1 MRSESDRGS
10 VPSPLRRG
18 AVRRMVLARATSVLE
33 LGLRRLMR
41 ATARVRW
48 RLAPL
53 GALLLIA
60 AWGAPTAHGAE
71 ARLRIVATLPDLFVL
86 TRAVAGEGATV
97 DLIARFGQNP
107 HDMEVRPSQI
117 LLVRRA
123 DVLVRNGLEEDAWI
137 DVMVHGAA
145 NPRMLRGSPNVVEA
159 SQGIEV
165 LKVLTGRVDRSMGDV
180 HPLGSP
186 HYTLDPDNVALVTAN
201 IAAGLTRAAP
211 EQARV
216 LEANRQGFLEK
227 VAEADRRWKSALAP
241 FRGAGI
247 VSYHDSW
254 PYFYRAFGLVE
265 AGVIEDRPGIPPSPQ
280 HLANL
285 IRSMREQKVKGIL
298 HESWYPSDVTSRVA
312 KETGAKM
319 VVVAQSP
326 GALEG
331 TEDYIADLEH
341 LVSAL
346 AAALK

>member
-33 LGLRRLMR
+33 LGLRRLMC
-41 ATARVRW
+41 ATARW

-137 DVMVHGAA
+137 DVMV
-145 NPRMLRGSPNVVEA
+145 N
-159 SQGIEV
+159 
-165 LKVLTGRVDRSMGDV
+165 
-180 HPLGSP
+180 
-186 HYTLDPDNVALVTAN
+186 
-201 IAAGLTRAAP
+201 AG
-211 EQARV
+211 
-216 LEANRQGFLEK
+216 
-227 VAEADRRWKSALAP
+227 
-241 FRGAGI
+241 
-247 VSYHDSW
+247 
-254 PYFYRAFGLVE
+254 
-265 AGVIEDRPGIPPSPQ
+265 
-280 HLANL
+280 
-285 IRSMREQKVKGIL
+285 
-298 HESWYPSDVTSRVA
+298 
-312 KETGAKM
+312 
-319 VVVAQSP
+319 
-326 GALEG
+326 
-331 TEDYIADLEH
+331 
-341 LVSAL
+341 
-346 AAALK
+346 

>member
-1 MRSESDRGS
+1 M
-10 VPSPLRRG
+10 
-18 AVRRMVLARATSVLE
+18 LE
-33 LGLRRLMR
+33 LGLRRLARR
-41 ATARVRW
+41 AGPGRRTLV
-48 RLAPL
+48 LL
-53 GALLLIA
+53 GALALA
-60 AWGAPTAHGAE
+60 VTGTAPVLHGAE
-71 ARLRIVATLPDLFVL
+71 PRLRVVATLPDLFVL
-86 TRAVAGEGATV
+86 TRVVAGDLATV

-159 SQGIEV
+159 SQGIEI

-186 HYTLDPDNVALVTAN
+186 HYTLDPDNVIIVTAN

-211 EQARV
+211 EQARTF
-216 LEANRQGFLEK
+216 EANRQAFLEK
-227 VAEADRRWKSALAP
+227 VADADRRWKSALAP
-241 FRGAGI
+241 FRGTGI

-285 IRSMREQKVKGIL
+285 IRSMREQKVRVVL
-298 HESWYPSDVTSRVA
+298 HESWYPSDVANRVA

-319 VVVAQSP
+319 VVVPQSP
-326 GALEG
+326 GALKG
-331 TEDYIADLEH
+331 TEDYIAHLDH
-341 LVSAL
+341 LVGAL

>member
-1 MRSESDRGS
+1 D
-10 VPSPLRRG
+10 PKLR
-18 AVRRMVLARATSVLE
+18 V
-33 LGLRRLMR
+33 
-41 ATARVRW
+41 
-48 RLAPL
+48 
-53 GALLLIA
+53 
-60 AWGAPTAHGAE
+60 
-71 ARLRIVATLPDLFVL
+71 VATLPDLFIL
-86 TRAVAGEGATV
+86 TRAVAGDLATV

-117 LLVRRA
+117 LMVRRA

-145 NPRMLRGSPNVVEA
+145 NPRML
-159 SQGIEV
+159 
-165 LKVLTGRVDRSMGDV
+165 
-180 HPLGSP
+180 
-186 HYTLDPDNVALVTAN
+186 
-201 IAAGLTRAAP
+201 
-211 EQARV
+211 
-216 LEANRQGFLEK
+216 
-227 VAEADRRWKSALAP
+227 
-241 FRGAGI
+241 RGAGI

-285 IRSMREQKVKGIL
+285 IRSMREQKVKVIL

-326 GALEG
+326 GALKG
-331 TEDYIADLEH
+331 TEDYIAHLDH
-341 LVSAL
+341 LVSAI

>member
-1 MRSESDRGS
+1 M
-10 VPSPLRRG
+10 
-18 AVRRMVLARATSVLE
+18 LE
-33 LGLRRLMR
+33 LGLRRL
-41 ATARVRW
+41 ARR
-48 RLAPL
+48 RLTLALL
-53 GALLLIA
+53 GALALA
-60 AWGAPTAHGAE
+60 VAGASPVLHGAE
-71 ARLRIVATLPDLFVL
+71 AKLRAVATLPDLFIL
-86 TRAVAGEGATV
+86 TRAVAGDLATL

-107 HDMEVRPSQI
+107 HDMEVRPSQV

-137 DVMVHGAA
+137 DVMAHASA
-145 NPRMLRGSPNVVEA
+145 NPRMLRGSPYVIEA

-165 LKVLTGRVDRSMGDV
+165 LKVLSGRVDRSMGDV

-186 HYTLDPDNVALVTAN
+186 HFTLDPDNVAIVTAN
-201 IAAGLTRAAP
+201 IVAGLTRAAP

-216 LEANRQGFLEK
+216 FEANRQAFLEK

-241 FRGAGI
+241 FPGAGI

-285 IRSMREQKVKGIL
+285 IRTMREQKVRVIL
-298 HESWYPSDVTSRVA
+298 HESWYPTDVTNRIA
-312 KETGAKM
+312 KETGAKA

-326 GALEG
+326 GAIKG
-331 TEDYIADLEH
+331 TEGYITHLEH
-341 LVSAL
+341 VVSAL

>member
-1 MRSESDRGS
+1 M
-10 VPSPLRRG
+10 
-18 AVRRMVLARATSVLE
+18 LE
-33 LGLRRLMR
+33 LGLRRLAR
-41 ATARVRW
+41 AATTGRRALTLLGGLGLVVASV
-48 RLAPL
+48 APML
-53 GALLLIA
+53 HA
-60 AWGAPTAHGAE
+60 ADP
-71 ARLRIVATLPDLFVL
+71 RLRVVATLPDLFIL
-86 TRAVAGEGATV
+86 TRAITGDLATV

-117 LLVRRA
+117 LMVRRA

-145 NPRMLRGSPNVVEA
+145 NPRVLRGSPGVVEA
-159 SQGIEV
+159 SQGIQV

-186 HYTLDPDNVALVTAN
+186 HYTLDPDNVAIVTAN

-211 EQARV
+211 EQTRV
-216 LEANRQGFLEK
+216 FEANRQGFLER
-227 VAEADRRWKSALAP
+227 VAEADRRWKAALAP

-254 PYFYRAFGLVE
+254 PYFYRAFGFVE

-285 IRSMREQKVKGIL
+285 IRSMRQQKVKVIL
-298 HESWYPSDVTSRVA
+298 HESWYPTDVTNRVA
-312 KETGAKM
+312 KESGAKT

-326 GALEG
+326 GAVKG
-331 TEDYIADLEH
+331 TEDYIAH
-341 LVSAL
+341 LDHVVSML

>member
-1 MRSESDRGS
+1 
-10 VPSPLRRG
+10 
-18 AVRRMVLARATSVLE
+18 MVLARATSVLE

-41 ATARVRW
+41 ATARG

-137 DVMVHGAA
+137 DVMVNAGA
-145 NPRMLRGSPNVVEA
+145 NPRVLRGSPNVVDA
-159 SQGIEV
+159 SQGVHI
-165 LKVLTGRVDRSMGDV
+165 LKVLTGRVDRSLGDV

-186 HYTLDPDNVALVTAN
+186 HYTLDPDNVAIVTAN
-201 IAAGLTRAAP
+201 IAAGLARAAP
-211 EQARV
+211 ESARAF
-216 LEANRQGFLEK
+216 EANRQALLER
-227 VAEADRRWKSALAP
+227 VAEADRRWKAALAP
-241 FRGAGI
+241 FRGAAI

-254 PYFYRAFGLVE
+254 PYFYRAFGFVE
-265 AGVIEDRPGIPPSPQ
+265 GGVVEDRPGIPASPQ
-280 HLANL
+280 HLAAL
-285 IRSMREQKVKGIL
+285 IRHMREQQIKVIL
-298 HESWYPSDVTSRVA
+298 HESWYPSDLTARIA
-312 KETGAKM
+312 RETGAKM
-319 VVVAQSP
+319 LVVPQSP
-326 GALEG
+326 GALKG
-331 TEDYIADLEH
+331 TEDYITHLEH

-346 AAALK
+346 ANALK